1 MVMDLI
7 ERAEAL
13 EAEVRQVF
21 KQCDLDGSGDIDEV
35 RVFPPPAPAGGEEM
49 VPPSGA
55 CCRVPPLQD
64 GPPHQSKAERG
75 RRRGRGG
82 GSGGT
87 PGSPAAAP
95 APGRR
100 ALPFYPQ
107 SAPPRP
113 PALPSSPLLGG
124 R

>member
-21 KQCDLDGSGDIDEV
+21 KQYDLDGSGDIDEV

-82 GSGGT
+82 GGGH
-87 PGSPAAAP
+87 PGVS
-95 APGRR
+95 GRR
-100 ALPFYPQ
+100 PRPRQKGTAILPPVCP
-107 SAPPRP
+107 PPRP
-113 PALPSSPLLGG
+113 RLRRVRRS
-124 R
+124 

>member
-21 KQCDLDGSGDIDEV
+21 KQYDLDGSGDIDEV
-35 RVFPPPAPAGGEEM
+35 RVFPPPRPRRGGRDG
-49 VPPSGA
+49 S
-55 CCRVPPLQD
+55 PLRRMLP
-64 GPPHQSKAERG
+64 GPPPFGMNRPTSL
-75 RRRGRGG
+75 RRNGG
-82 GSGGT
+82 GGGAVAAVVGT

-100 ALPFYPQ
+100 ALPF
-107 SAPPRP
+107 
-113 PALPSSPLLGG
+113 
-124 R
+124 